1 MIHPLDS
8 WQLTAAGLEE
18 SEIDAAMAER
28 RRRQRTL
35 DNDLAE
41 QYALRRMPVS
51 SVPRIPVWLRR
62 SAWVVAM
69 AISVGLLVVGLMV
82 F

>member
-35 DNDLAE
+35 DNALAE
-41 QYALRRMPVS
+41 HYAIRRMPVS
-51 SVPRIPVWLRR
+51 SVPRLPVWLRR
-62 SAWVVAM
+62 SAWIVAM
-69 AISVGLLVVGLMV
+69 AVGVSLLIVGLMV
-82 F
+82 W

>member
-1 MIHPLDS
+1 MVHPLDS

-18 SEIDAAMAER
+18 SEINAARAER
-28 RRRQRTL
+28 IRRQRTL

-41 QYALRRMPVS
+41 QGALRRRPRA
-51 SVPRIPVWLRR
+51 SVPRLPVWLRR
-62 SAWVVAM
+62 AAWVVAM
-69 AISVGLLVVGLMV
+69 AIGVGLLIVGLMV